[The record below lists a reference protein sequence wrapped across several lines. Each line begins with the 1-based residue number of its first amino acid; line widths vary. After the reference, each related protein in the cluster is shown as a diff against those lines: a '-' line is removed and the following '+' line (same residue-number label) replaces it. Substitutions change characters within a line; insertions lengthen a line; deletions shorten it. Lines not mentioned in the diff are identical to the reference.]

1 MASCLLH
8 APNEI
13 QIWSLNR
20 SVNQLKVNRMQ
31 GTKKAIIVR
40 LNPDELPTLDT
51 RILCR
56 ERSKKLPSRSSLALL
71 PVELVLRSSGLLS
84 IDQLRS
90 IECRERNKK
99 LLPRSSLALLPAEL
113 ILSLDPSSEED
124 EFVHHI

>member
-1 MASCLLH
+1 
-8 APNEI
+8 
-13 QIWSLNR
+13 
-20 SVNQLKVNRMQ
+20 MQ

-99 LLPRSSLALLPAEL
+99 LLPRSSLALLPVEL
-113 ILSLDPSSEED
+113 VILSLDPSSEED